1 MVIAYIY
8 GVKRLL
14 LFLFTAIQLLC
25 FGADDYNIKLISQ
38 TNNTL
43 IVEFNLQN
51 YRLSKIDTSDPYL
64 YQNFIVNGGVPV
76 LKIGEPELLKF
87 TSNIQLPNTGSTSYS
102 ILETE
107 FFELENIYITP
118 SKGNLYRN
126 IDPNSIP
133 LVEGPV
139 YSYNT
144 DFPNN
149 LIIMGKPYIQRDVRG
164 QTLSFIP
171 FKFNPSKK
179 TVKVYKKIKIEI
191 SFNPNIS
198 GKNEIKLPVRRK
210 IAKETNLIYNRRY
223 LNYVSPRYNSLG
235 QDGKMLIIA
244 PSEYISDLDALIS
257 WKRKSGVDVEI
268 VNVDDIGNNEINIYN
283 YVRNY
288 YNQNPDF
295 LYLLLVGDHND
306 VASYNAG
313 STGGWMSETKWSDS
327 KYGLVSN
334 SNDWYP
340 DVYVGRFSPSSSN
353 DLNTMIQRNLEYEV
367 TPLVS
372 DYYQNAL
379 GIGSNEGNGYGD
391 DGESDWQHL
400 RNIRTDLLN
409 FGYQN
414 VYEFYDGSHG
424 GEDQSGNPNSSII
437 SNALNSGV
445 SLFNYTGHGDINS
458 CATGNFTSSHVNSA
472 TNSGKYPFVISV
484 SCNNG
489 TFTSGTCISEVWQR
503 ASHLNSPT
511 GSIAAAGS
519 SILMSWAPPMAT
531 QDEIV
536 DILVESYAHNKVQT
550 IGALFYSGQMK
561 MLDDYPNAGK
571 EVIETWI
578 LFGDPTTFFRSK
590 TPSDFTVSH
599 DEEQGF
605 GVSSLSV
612 FCDEQDAKV
621 TLWNGDSLIGKT
633 NVLNGQA
640 DFIFDSIQQIDTL
653 EIIISGYNKI
663 PYFGNL
669 RTTSPDIKPV
679 SNYTDFLFGPNPL
692 GSDFQLSL
700 IFELNEDQEVIFE
713 IFNTLGQKIYKQ
725 TETLSSG
732 FYGPDQT
739 PLVLNLNNINLKT
752 GIYSFSTNING
763 IPYVKQ
769 LFVP

>member
-1 MVIAYIY
+1 VVIAYIY
-8 GVKRLL
+8 KVKRLL
-14 LFLFTAIQLLC
+14 LVLFIATQLFC
-25 FGADDYNIKLISQ
+25 FGSDDYNIKLISK

-51 YRLSKIDTSDPYL
+51 YRLSKIDASDPYL
-64 YQNFIVNGGVPV
+64 YQNFIVNGGVTL
-76 LKIGEPELLKF
+76 LKTGEPELLKF

-107 FFELENIYITP
+107 FLELENINITP

-133 LVEGPV
+133 FTEGPV

-149 LIIMGKPYIQRDVRG
+149 LLTMGNPYIQRDIRG

-171 FKFNPSKK
+171 FKFNPIKK

-191 SFNPNIS
+191 SFNPNIT
-198 GKNEIKLPVRRK
+198 GKNEIKIPVRRK
-210 IAKETNLIYNRRY
+210 IAEETNLIYNRRY
-223 LNYVSPRYNSLG
+223 LNYSNSRYNPLG

-244 PSEYISDLDALIS
+244 PSEYLSDLHALIS

-268 VNVDDIGNNEINIYN
+268 VNVDDIGNNETNIYN

-313 STGGWMSETKWSDS
+313 STWMSETKWSDS

-340 DVYVGRFSPSSSN
+340 DVYVGRFSPSNSN

-367 TPLVS
+367 TPLIS

-391 DGESDWQHL
+391 DGEADWQHL

-458 CATGNFTSSHVNSA
+458 CATGNFTSSDVNSA

-536 DILVESYAHNKVQT
+536 DILVESYPYNKVQT
-550 IGALFYSGQMK
+550 IGSLFYSGQMK

-590 TPSDFTVSH
+590 TPSDFIVSH
-599 DEEQGF
+599 DEEQDL

-640 DFIFDSIQQIDTL
+640 DFIFDSIKQIDTL
-653 EIIISGYNKI
+653 EIIISAYNKT

-669 RTTSPDIKPV
+669 RIISPDINPV
-679 SNYTDFLFGPNPL
+679 SNFTDFLFGPNPL

-713 IFNTLGQKIYKQ
+713 IFNALGQKIYKQ

-732 FYGPDQT
+732 FYGPDRT
-739 PLVLNLNNINLKT
+739 PLVLNLNKINLKT
-752 GIYSFSTNING
+752 GIYSFSTNINSTQ
-763 IPYVKQ
+763 YVKQ

>member
-1 MVIAYIY
+1 
-8 GVKRLL
+8 
-14 LFLFTAIQLLC
+14 
-25 FGADDYNIKLISQ
+25 
-38 TNNTL
+38 
-43 IVEFNLQN
+43 
-51 YRLSKIDTSDPYL
+51 
-64 YQNFIVNGGVPV
+64 
-76 LKIGEPELLKF
+76 
-87 TSNIQLPNTGSTSYS
+87 
-102 ILETE
+102 
-107 FFELENIYITP
+107 
-118 SKGNLYRN
+118 
-126 IDPNSIP
+126 
-133 LVEGPV
+133 
-139 YSYNT
+139 
-144 DFPNN
+144 
-149 LIIMGKPYIQRDVRG
+149 
-164 QTLSFIP
+164 
-171 FKFNPSKK
+171 
-179 TVKVYKKIKIEI
+179 
-191 SFNPNIS
+191 
-198 GKNEIKLPVRRK
+198 
-210 IAKETNLIYNRRY
+210 
-223 LNYVSPRYNSLG
+223 
-235 QDGKMLIIA
+235 MLIIA
-244 PSEYISDLDALIS
+244 PSEYLSDLHALIS

-268 VNVDDIGNNEINIYN
+268 VNVDDIGNNETNIYN

-313 STGGWMSETKWSDS
+313 STWMSETKWSDS

-340 DVYVGRFSPSSSN
+340 DVYVGRFSPSNSN

-367 TPLVS
+367 TPLIS

-391 DGESDWQHL
+391 DGEADWQHL

-458 CATGNFTSSHVNSA
+458 CATGNFTSSDVNSA

-536 DILVESYAHNKVQT
+536 DILVESYPYNKVQT
-550 IGALFYSGQMK
+550 IGSLFYSGQMK

-590 TPSDFTVSH
+590 TPSDFIVSH
-599 DEEQGF
+599 DEEQDL

-640 DFIFDSIQQIDTL
+640 DFIFDSIKQIDTL
-653 EIIISGYNKI
+653 EIIISAYNKT

-669 RTTSPDIKPV
+669 RIISPDINPV
-679 SNYTDFLFGPNPL
+679 SNFTDFLFGPNPL

-713 IFNTLGQKIYKQ
+713 IFNALGQKIYKQ

-732 FYGPDQT
+732 FYGPDRT
-739 PLVLNLNNINLKT
+739 PLVLNLNKINLKT
-752 GIYSFSTNING
+752 GIYSFSTNINSTQ
-763 IPYVKQ
+763 YVKQ

>member
-1 MVIAYIY
+1 M
-8 GVKRLL
+8 KSLL
-14 LFLFTAIQLLC
+14 LVLFVATQLFC
-25 FGADDYNIKLISQ
+25 FGSDDYNIKLISQ

-51 YRLSKIDTSDPYL
+51 YRLSKIDASDPYL
-64 YQNFIVNGGVPV
+64 YQNFIVNGGVTL
-76 LKIGEPELLKF
+76 LKTGEPELLKF
-87 TSNIQLPNTGSTSYS
+87 TFNIQLPNTGSTSYS

-107 FFELENIYITP
+107 FLELENINVTP

-133 LVEGPV
+133 FTEGPV

-149 LIIMGKPYIQRDVRG
+149 LLTMGKPYIQRDIRG

-171 FKFNPSKK
+171 FKFNPLKK

-191 SFNPNIS
+191 SFNPNIT
-198 GKNEIKLPVRRK
+198 GKNEIKIPVRRK
-210 IAKETNLIYNRRY
+210 IAEETNLIYNRRY
-223 LNYVSPRYNSLG
+223 LNYSNSRYNPLG

-244 PSEYISDLDALIS
+244 PSEYLSGLHALIS

-268 VNVDDIGNNEINIYN
+268 VNVDDIGNNETNIYN

-313 STGGWMSETKWSDS
+313 STWMSETKWSDS

-340 DVYVGRFSPSSSN
+340 DVYVGRFSPSNSN

-367 TPLVS
+367 TPLIS

-391 DGESDWQHL
+391 DGEADWQHL

-458 CATGNFTSSHVNSA
+458 CATGNFTSSDVTSA

-536 DILVESYAHNKVQT
+536 DILVESYPYNKVQT
-550 IGALFYSGQMK
+550 IGSLFYSGQMK

-590 TPSDFTVSH
+590 TPSDFIVSH
-599 DEEQGF
+599 DEEQDL

-612 FCDEQDAKV
+612 FCDEQDANV

-640 DFIFDSIQQIDTL
+640 DFIFDSIKQIDTL
-653 EIIISGYNKI
+653 EIIISAYNKT

-669 RTTSPDIKPV
+669 RIISPDIKPV
-679 SNYTDFLFGPNPL
+679 SNFTDFLFGPNPL

-713 IFNTLGQKIYKQ
+713 IFNALGQKIYKQ

-732 FYGPDQT
+732 FYGPDRT
-739 PLVLNLNNINLKT
+739 PLVLNLNKINLKT
-752 GIYSFSTNING
+752 GIYSFSTNINSTQ
-763 IPYVKQ
+763 YVKQ

>member
-1 MVIAYIY
+1 VVIAYIY
-8 GVKRLL
+8 KVKRLL
-14 LFLFTAIQLLC
+14 LVLFIATQLFC
-25 FGADDYNIKLISQ
+25 FGSDDYNIKLISQ

-51 YRLSKIDTSDPYL
+51 YRLSKIDASDPYL
-64 YQNFIVNGGVPV
+64 YQNFIVNGGVTL
-76 LKIGEPELLKF
+76 LKTGEPELLKF

-107 FFELENIYITP
+107 FLELENINITP

-133 LVEGPV
+133 FREGPV

-149 LIIMGKPYIQRDVRG
+149 LLTMGNPYIQRDIRG

-171 FKFNPSKK
+171 FKFNPIKK

-191 SFNPNIS
+191 SFNPNIT
-198 GKNEIKLPVRRK
+198 GKNEIKIPVRRK
-210 IAKETNLIYNRRY
+210 IAEETNLIYNRRY
-223 LNYVSPRYNSLG
+223 LNYSNSRYNPLG

-244 PSEYISDLDALIS
+244 PSEYLSDLHALIS

-268 VNVDDIGNNEINIYN
+268 VNVDDIGNNETNIYN

-313 STGGWMSETKWSDS
+313 STWMSETKWSDS

-340 DVYVGRFSPSSSN
+340 DVYVGRFSPSNSN

-367 TPLVS
+367 TPLIS

-391 DGESDWQHL
+391 DGEADWQHL

-458 CATGNFTSSHVNSA
+458 CATGNFTSSDVNSA

-536 DILVESYAHNKVQT
+536 DILVESYPYNKVQT
-550 IGALFYSGQMK
+550 IGSLFYSGQMK

-590 TPSDFTVSH
+590 TPSDFIVSH
-599 DEEQGF
+599 DEEQDL

-640 DFIFDSIQQIDTL
+640 DFIFDSIKQIDTL
-653 EIIISGYNKI
+653 EIIISAYNKT

-669 RTTSPDIKPV
+669 RIISPDINPV
-679 SNYTDFLFGPNPL
+679 SNFTDFLFGPNPL

-713 IFNTLGQKIYKQ
+713 IFNALGQKIYKQ

-732 FYGPDQT
+732 FYGPDRT
-739 PLVLNLNNINLKT
+739 PLVLNLNKINLKT
-752 GIYSFSTNING
+752 GIYSFSTNINSTQ
-763 IPYVKQ
+763 YVKQ